1 MVYLV
6 LANRCL
12 KYSLLASIS
21 KVKWLVGKQI
31 ANSLPH
37 NLPVRLKPKALS
49 RQIKLANLLASSF
62 ETQSVKI
69 NRSIS

>member
-12 KYSLLASIS
+12 KYSLSASIS
-21 KVKWLVGKQI
+21 NVKCLVGKQF
-31 ANSLPH
+31 ANSLAH

-49 RQIKLANLLASSF
+49 RQIKLANLEHL
-62 ETQSVKI
+62 
-69 NRSIS
+69 